1 MKRFFYLLVIALSF
15 ALTSC
20 YDAYTV
26 ETMYAPDYYTIYPY
40 TRVIVSP
47 TIRVHSRNRHSV
59 RYRHYPEPSRITAP
73 RVPQHR
79 NNVPMQRGGRR

>member
-1 MKRFFYLLVIALSF
+1 MKRFFYLLVIVLSF

-40 TRVIVSP
+40 TRVIVNP

-59 RYRHYPEPSRITAP
+59 RYRHYTEPPRIITP
-73 RVPQHR
+73 RVEPRR

>member
-1 MKRFFYLLVIALSF
+1 MKKFFYLLVIALSF

-47 TIRVHSRNRHSV
+47 TIRVHSHNRHSV
-59 RYRHYPEPSRITAP
+59 RYRHYPEPPRITAP
-73 RVPQHR
+73 RVEPRR
-79 NNVPMQRGGRR
+79 NNAPMPRGGRR